1 MGRHYIFSGII
12 TVNGNTT
19 VLPAEGEEI
28 TVGGVKYKRPVDL
41 EGLTVLPISG
51 DVTFAVGSE
60 ATSSHKTVPA
70 DGEGLTI
77 DAANLPL
84 GASTTGQVNLYA
96 GSATTVQ
103 VMW

>member
-1 MGRHYIFSGII
+1 MGKYYIFSGII

-28 TVGGVKYKRPVDL
+28 TVSGVKYKRPVGL
-41 EGLTVLPISG
+41 EGLAVFPISG
-51 DVTFAVGSE
+51 DVTFAVGAE
-60 ATSSHKTVPA
+60 ATSSHKTVA
-70 DGEGLTI
+70 VDSDGLTI